1 MNAVAPPFDE
11 SKIAAVRLLQGPVYF
26 DDVKTWDLVLSN
38 ETKLREF
45 FSGLGMML
53 VISENDGFAF
63 IRQFEE
69 EEFPEGY
76 EQIPTL
82 MRKSRLGFDAT
93 LLAVLLREEL
103 RKFDENDLDSES
115 CVVKETELFESFA
128 DFFGKRSDEKKIRT
142 KFSVARAVM
151 LELKFIKILD
161 TEPVEILIRPIVKAR
176 LTPERLRE
184 TKEKL
189 EAHLESDTAD

>member
-26 DDVKTWDLVLSN
+26 DDGKTWDLVLSN
-38 ETKLREF
+38 ETKLRDF
-45 FSGLGMML
+45 FAGLGMML

-76 EQIPTL
+76 EKIPTL

-93 LLAVLLREEL
+93 LLVVLLREEL
-103 RKFDENDLDSES
+103 RIFDENDLDSES
-115 CVVKETELFESFA
+115 CVIKETELFESFA

>member
-26 DDVKTWDLVLSN
+26 DDLKTWDLVLSN
-38 ETKLREF
+38 ETKLRDF
-45 FSGLGMML
+45 FAGLGMML

-115 CVVKETELFESFA
+115 CVVKETELFESFS